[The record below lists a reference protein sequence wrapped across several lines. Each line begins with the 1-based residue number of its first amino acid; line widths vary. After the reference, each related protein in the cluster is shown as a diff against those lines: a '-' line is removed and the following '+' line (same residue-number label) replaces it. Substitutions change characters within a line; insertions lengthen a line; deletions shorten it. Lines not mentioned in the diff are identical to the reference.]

1 MAERPLAS
9 RPHMGQ
15 VVHDPVQLLSPE
27 RGRDP
32 VEDVPLYD
40 QADAVL
46 RGEHVVRDPERGPHA
61 MLNRVLRLRADERL
75 APRVD
80 DDHDVARPFPL
91 VLVREEPVEAG
102 RGISF
107 GWGSLFTFVS
117 HSAAP
122 QNQPSADPPGAALP
136 EPPAAGAAGRPGR
149 PAV

>member
-102 RGISF
+102 GGLSVYVAYLVP
-107 GWGSLFTFVS
+107 GAGPA
-117 HSAAP
+117 AAP
-122 QNQPSADPPGAALP
+122 QIPS
-136 EPPAAGAAGRPGR
+136 PARR
-149 PAV
+149 PARDRPRP